1 MYIYNPPKMARKL
14 LSKVIPNENKEETA
28 IRQQLNLEKLKAEV
42 NLQKIRSQK
51 YLEHFQI

>member
-1 MYIYNPPKMARKL
+1 MARKL